1 MPYIKLEL
9 SELEKANENRIILMY
24 KKIKG
29 IEYVERNNVF
39 FGTDIDVKNRFKDFI
54 KKQLENIDN
63 IDLKN
68 IKQLDI

>member
-1 MPYIKLEL
+1 
-9 SELEKANENRIILMY
+9 MY

-29 IEYVERNNVF
+29 IEYVARNNF
-39 FGTDIDVKNRFKDFI
+39 FLGNDIDVKNRFKDFI

-68 IKQLDI
+68 IMQLDIWQLSGVEL

>member
-1 MPYIKLEL
+1 MLHLIWQ
-9 SELEKANENRIILMY
+9 IIMY

-39 FGTDIDVKNRFKDFI
+39 FGNDIDVKNRFKDFI

-68 IKQLDI
+68 IMQLDIWQLSGVEL